1 MVCNIFPKIELS
13 SGAKRSFPIA
23 LVAFA
28 LISPKT
34 RPMVGFVPAQSKT
47 QLENFFFEEPLSELG

>member
-1 MVCNIFPKIELS
+1 VGQKQV
-13 SGAKRSFPIA
+13 FPIA

-34 RPMVGFVPAQSKT
+34 RPMVGFVPHQSKT
-47 QLENFFFEEPLSELG
+47 QLENLFFEKP